1 MKECPSCKTVNEP
14 NSSQCDCGY
23 SFEPRA
29 SSVSFV
35 APQPLRSSNLPKIL
49 AYGFVIV
56 CVVSMIRVYVGSP
69 LGFRIV
75 FKSSPSFTDTF
86 VNLDDLMGMP
96 NFAFSAQH
104 PAVKRQ
110 LQEMGVIET
119 DEQFERRIKDKIDR
133 DFREGMRKTEEEQ
146 KRIMREMYGR

>member
-1 MKECPSCKTVNEP
+1 
-14 NSSQCDCGY
+14 
-23 SFEPRA
+23 
-29 SSVSFV
+29 
-35 APQPLRSSNLPKIL
+35 
-49 AYGFVIV
+49 
-56 CVVSMIRVYVGSP
+56 MIRVYVGSP